1 MLVATWV
8 LAIATAILALSGPVA
23 LFQWRSNQKLGR
35 ERHQQE
41 HEDAL
46 KNSILRSAEESA
58 KDKYV
63 PRTWGGGV
71 LVACLLGLL
80 VWSVRSESRLT
91 VNCYISSSSA
101 STGFQYCSS
110 TRSASY
116 WTANSLACFR
126 RTSASPLIFSAY
138 AAS

>member
-41 HEDAL
+41 REDAL
-46 KNSILRSAEESA
+46 KNSILKGAEESA

-63 PRTWGGGV
+63 PQSLAIGIVGIAG
-71 LVACLLGLL
+71 LLGLL
-80 VWSVRSESRLT
+80 VWSDRIERIKSSQDSR
-91 VNCYISSSSA
+91 
-101 STGFQYCSS
+101 
-110 TRSASY
+110 
-116 WTANSLACFR
+116 
-126 RTSASPLIFSAY
+126 
-138 AAS
+138 